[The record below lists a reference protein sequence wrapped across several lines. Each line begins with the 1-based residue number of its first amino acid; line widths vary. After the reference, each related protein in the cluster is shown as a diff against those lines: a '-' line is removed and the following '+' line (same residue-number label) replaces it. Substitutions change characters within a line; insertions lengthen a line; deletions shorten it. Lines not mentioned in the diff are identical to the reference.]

1 MIKNELG
8 DELNGAQMDLLA
20 CYDNLARVLADRGDQ
35 LNAAQMDLLA
45 CYDNLARVLADR
57 GDQLAPYEKRNALKA
72 LGALWQIQNG
82 LDMDRG
88 QIYHLG
94 A

>member
-1 MIKNELG
+1 MKNALGQGLEPAQQELVECYDRLARLIG
-8 DELNGAQMDLLA
+8 DHRDEL
-20 CYDNLARVLADRGDQ
+20 
-35 LNAAQMDLLA
+35 
-45 CYDNLARVLADR
+45 
-57 GDQLAPYEKRNALKA
+57 APFEERNALKA
-72 LGALWQIQNG
+72 LAALWQVANG

>member
-1 MIKNELG
+1 MENAIGQELNSAQASLVECYDRLARTLTDQR
-8 DELNGAQMDLLA
+8 DEL
-20 CYDNLARVLADRGDQ
+20 
-35 LNAAQMDLLA
+35 
-45 CYDNLARVLADR
+45 
-57 GDQLAPYEKRNALKA
+57 APFEERNALKA
-72 LGALWQIQNG
+72 LAALWQVANG

>member
-1 MIKNELG
+1 MQNAT
-8 DELNGAQMDLLA
+8 GAD
-20 CYDNLARVLADRGDQ
+20 
-35 LNAAQMDLLA
+35 LNAAQTELVECYDRLAALLA
-45 CYDNLARVLADR
+45 ERR
-57 GDQLAPYEKRNALKA
+57 EELAPFEERNALKA
-72 LGALWQIQNG
+72 LAALWQITNG

>member
-1 MIKNELG
+1 MKNVIGEELNPAQTSLVECY
-8 DELNGAQMDLLA
+8 DEL
-20 CYDNLARVLADRGDQ
+20 ARTLADRRDE
-35 LNAAQMDLLA
+35 
-45 CYDNLARVLADR
+45 
-57 GDQLAPYEKRNALKA
+57 LAPYEERNALKA
-72 LGALWQIQNG
+72 LAALWQVTNG

>member
-1 MIKNELG
+1 MQNVSGHDLNTAQEELV
-8 DELNGAQMDLLA
+8 A
-20 CYDNLARVLADRGDQ
+20 CYDRLAKLLADRRD
-35 LNAAQMDLLA
+35 D
-45 CYDNLARVLADR
+45 
-57 GDQLAPYEKRNALKA
+57 LAPYEERNALKA
-72 LGALWQIQNG
+72 LAALWQVTNG